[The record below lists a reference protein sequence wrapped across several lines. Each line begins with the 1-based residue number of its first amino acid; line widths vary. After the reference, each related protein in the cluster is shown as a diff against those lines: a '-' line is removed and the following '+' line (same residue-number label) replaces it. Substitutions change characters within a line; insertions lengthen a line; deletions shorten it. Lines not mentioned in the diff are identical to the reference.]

1 MNNRNTSSK
10 STQRDCS
17 LYIHIPFC
25 VRKCRYCAFYSIP
38 APVEV
43 QRQYLSAVK
52 RELAMVTH
60 NEPFDTIFLGG
71 GSPTAMAESLL
82 LELAQWAGQK
92 IKSGNEFTIEVNP
105 GQTNAELL
113 RKLKNC
119 GVNRIS
125 IGAQSFNDNELE
137 FLGRIHNVADIYRCV
152 EDARKAGFEN
162 VSLDLIFAIPG
173 STVASWQH
181 SLDEAIR
188 LAPAHISAYSLTY
201 EGDTPLVR
209 AMQAGQIEAVDEE
222 TDAAMYESAIDTLET
237 VGFAQYEISNFAKA
251 GFECRHNL
259 RYWQNKPYIGLG
271 PAAAGCC
278 NGKRTENVA
287 DVQRWLE
294 SIDAGRFAYETE
306 QTLSAE
312 DIACETAVLNL
323 RTRFGIEPVAF
334 ERQTGYDIQKLFA
347 EPITRYLKESLLEWH
362 EDRLRLTRAALP
374 IADKVL
380 CDFAAVDE

>member
-1 MNNRNTSSK
+1 MNNRDISSK
-10 STQRDCS
+10 STRRDCS

-38 APVEV
+38 ASVEI
-43 QRQYLSAVK
+43 QRQYVSAVK
-52 RELAMVTH
+52 RELAMTAYKQS
-60 NEPFDTIFLGG
+60 FDTIFLGG
-71 GSPTAMAESLL
+71 GSPTAMTESLL
-82 LELAQWAGQK
+82 LELAMWAGAK

-105 GQTNAELL
+105 GQTNAELFK
-113 RKLKNC
+113 KLKTT

-125 IGAQSFNDNELE
+125 IGAQSFNDKELE
-137 FLGRIHNVADIYRCV
+137 FLGRIHNVADIVRCV

-162 VSLDLIFAIPG
+162 ISIDLIFAIPG
-173 STVASWQH
+173 QTTTDWKH
-181 SLDEAIR
+181 SLDEAVR
-188 LAPAHISAYSLTY
+188 LAPPHISAYSLTY

-209 AMQAGQIEAVDEE
+209 ALAAGQIEIIDEE
-222 TDAAMYESAIDTLET
+222 TDAVMYESAMDTLET
-237 VGFAQYEISNFAKA
+237 AGLVQYEISNFAKA

-259 RYWQNKPYIGLG
+259 RYWLNKSYIGLG
-271 PAAAGCC
+271 PAAAGCYD
-278 NGKRTENVA
+278 GKRTENVA

-294 SIDAGRFAYETE
+294 AIDAGRFAYET
-306 QTLSAE
+306 QQSLSAE

-347 EPITRYLKESLLEWH
+347 APVMRHLNAGLLEWH
-362 EDRLRLTRAALP
+362 EGRLRLTRAALP

-380 CDFAAVDE
+380 CDFAAI

>member
-1 MNNRNTSSK
+1 MNNRSTSSK

-38 APVEV
+38 ASVEV
-43 QRQYLSAVK
+43 QRQYVSTIQ
-52 RELAMVTH
+52 RELTMAAYDG
-60 NEPFDTIFLGG
+60 PFDTIFLGG
-71 GSPTAMAESLL
+71 GSPTAIDESLL
-82 LELAQWAGQK
+82 IELAKWVGQK
-92 IKSGNEFTIEVNP
+92 IKRGNEFTIEVNP

-113 RKLKNC
+113 RKLKNR

-125 IGAQSFNDNELE
+125 IGAQSFDDKELE

-152 EDARKAGFEN
+152 EDARRAGFEN
-162 VSLDLIFAIPG
+162 IGIDLIFAIPG
-173 STVASWQH
+173 STLTSWKH
-181 SLDEAIR
+181 TLDEAIR
-188 LAPAHISAYSLTY
+188 LKPEHISAYSLTY

-209 AMQAGQIEAVDEE
+209 ALAAGQIEAIDEE
-222 TDAAMYESAIDTLET
+222 TDAAMYDMAIDTLEA
-237 VGFAQYEISNFAKA
+237 VGFAQYEISNFARL

-259 RYWQNKPYIGLG
+259 RYWQNKSYIGLG
-271 PAAAGCC
+271 PAAAGWY
-278 NGKRTENVA
+278 NGKRTENIA
-287 DVQRWLE
+287 DVQQWLE
-294 SIDAGRFAYETE
+294 CIDAGRLAYETQ

-347 EPITRYLKESLLEWH
+347 EPITRHLKAGLLEWH
-362 EDRLRLTRAALP
+362 EGRLRLTRPALP

-380 CDFAAVDE
+380 CDFAAV